1 MKRRRSEA
9 GFTLLEIVCVLA
21 IIGLLAALVLPS
33 IPRQTSRAR
42 LEAYAIET
50 AALLKADRNAAIRRG
65 VPVATELSLATRT
78 IHSPASGRFVRVPRD
93 VGFDAVLAT
102 NCAGRATGTTI
113 DFFPSGMSCGGT
125 IVLNRLGTRFEIR
138 VAWLT
143 GGVEIVAA
151 AT

>member
-1 MKRRRSEA
+1 MKRHRNIA

-33 IPRQTSRAR
+33 IPRHTSRAR

-50 AALLKADRNAAIRRG
+50 AALLKADRNTAMRRG
-65 VPVATELSLATRT
+65 VPVATELSLETRT
-78 IHSPASGRFVRVPRD
+78 IRSRASGRAVRVPRD
-93 VGFDAVLAT
+93 VGFDAVLASI
-102 NCAGRATGTTI
+102 CAGQAAGTTI

-125 IVLNRLGTRFEIR
+125 IVLSRLGTKFEIR
-138 VAWLT
+138 VGWLT